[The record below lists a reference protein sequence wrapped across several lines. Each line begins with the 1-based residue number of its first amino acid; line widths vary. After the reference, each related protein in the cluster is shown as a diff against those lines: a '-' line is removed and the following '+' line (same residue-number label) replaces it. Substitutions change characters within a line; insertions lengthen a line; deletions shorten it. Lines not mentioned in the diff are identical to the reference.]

1 MKKTLA
7 VLALTL
13 TFASTSFAASSSL
26 AELNLKI
33 HSVITFKKLNKQ
45 DVYEKLNEV
54 SEVSTAVTA
63 NNQIQH
69 DLKKNVNTDKLIY
82 SINNGL
88 IRIQDE
94 KSNIDTEVPV
104 QVSKSILG
112 RIKAFSITGDNLE
125 TVYFEALKNSGII
138 ALKDL
143 DLKKDERKSL
153 VIGDQT
159 CSVDRS
165 SDVVVCEQDVE
176 LHVAQY
182 KAILIGALYI
192 FQLSL

>member
-1 MKKTLA
+1 M
-7 VLALTL
+7 
-13 TFASTSFAASSSL
+13 